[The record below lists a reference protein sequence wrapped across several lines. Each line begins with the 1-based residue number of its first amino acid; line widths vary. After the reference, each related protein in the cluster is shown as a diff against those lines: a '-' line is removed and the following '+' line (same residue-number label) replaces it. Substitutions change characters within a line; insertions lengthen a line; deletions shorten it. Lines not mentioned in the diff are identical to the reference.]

1 MKLRHL
7 PLLRNS
13 RTNVTRT
20 GESRVFG
27 EFDDYATSYYVF
39 VVNFISLYSKK
50 DGPSASD
57 YRSSFKI
64 ETTLKTVKTHLKEKT

>member
-7 PLLRNS
+7 PVLRNS

-20 GESRVFG
+20 GELYVFG

-50 DGPSASD
+50 GGPSTSD
-57 YRSSFKI
+57 YLSPFKI
-64 ETTLKTVKTHLKEKT
+64 ETALKYT